1 MLHSK
6 PNIPKVHNVSR
17 CGATDLFL
25 SFFSPSLRSIS
36 EHAVNIVA
44 FCIVVVVV
52 VVVVVAVV

>member
-1 MLHSK
+1 MLHLK

-25 SFFSPSLRSIS
+25 FFSPSLRSIS

-52 VVVVVAVV
+52 VVAVV